1 MKLDSK
7 LEDVRKAVAI
17 CLKCSMCTY
26 GEWPDNYTICPMYH
40 HDRCFTHSAGGF
52 MYLAKSL
59 IDKKLVFDS
68 NVSDLIYTCSGCLAC
83 DDICEIV
90 PASQPYVRPFDIIRL
105 MRHES
110 VKRGLLPEMRLKNIQ
125 NQIKRYEEAV
135 STEDDNVL
143 GIPEKIYD
151 KNADKVLFVEWS
163 FMNSQPKLYESVLKV
178 FEKIGDPIAGHTI
191 GPPNLPDLYDLG
203 FWEELEG
210 FLTAKFVAEGLKE
223 KQMLFIN
230 PHLQEFITNRCSE
243 IVSGFANLE
252 TLHVS
257 QVFLDAINKEKLR
270 SKKGLKKLKVSY
282 HDPCYLG
289 RGLGIYDP
297 PRQVLSLLNGV
308 ELTEMQRN
316 RRNSFCCGARAR
328 DYYFPHFSKKTTLER
343 VTEFEKTGADLMI
356 TACQYCKDAFQK
368 VVLNNDIV
376 KDLTEFLDERT
387 E

>member
-1 MKLDSK
+1 
-7 LEDVRKAVAI
+7 
-17 CLKCSMCTY
+17 
-26 GEWPDNYTICPMYH
+26 
-40 HDRCFTHSAGGF
+40 

-328 DYYFPHFSKKTTLER
+328 DYYFPHFSKKPPLKE
-343 VTEFEKTGADLMI
+343 
-356 TACQYCKDAFQK
+356 
-368 VVLNNDIV
+368 
-376 KDLTEFLDERT
+376 
-387 E
+387 